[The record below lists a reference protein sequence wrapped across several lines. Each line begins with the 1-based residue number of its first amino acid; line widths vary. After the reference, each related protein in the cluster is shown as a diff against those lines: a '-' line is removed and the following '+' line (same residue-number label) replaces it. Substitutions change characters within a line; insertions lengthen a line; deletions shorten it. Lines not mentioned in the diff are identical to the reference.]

1 MGLLVAERAP
11 QRRVYVPCASRLYF
25 CPMLPQRTSNATP
38 TQICL
43 SSGRA
48 IVLGLTLS
56 SAVIGVN
63 GHVTHAADASS
74 SATESE
80 LQIDITKIGLGKE
93 VVITQ
98 GRKEWFMRV
107 EVTPEN
113 SVVVRQEKEGERY
126 ILDESEMHD
135 RAMTPAEVDTAITD
149 FVNSVKTR
157 QKVQ

>member
-1 MGLLVAERAP
+1 
-11 QRRVYVPCASRLYF
+11 
-25 CPMLPQRTSNATP
+25 MLSQRTSSAIPTP
-38 TQICL
+38 TCL
-43 SSGRA
+43 SGCRV
-48 IVLGLTLS
+48 IVVGLTLS
-56 SAVIGVN
+56 LRIIGVTDPE
-63 GHVTHAADASS
+63 THAADAGS

-93 VVITQ
+93 AVITQ

-126 ILDESEMHD
+126 LLDESEMHD
-135 RAMTPAEVDTAITD
+135 RAMTPAEVETAITD